1 MLRKKVGSN
10 NWGVKSA
17 GVQVTGVLSIIRNS
31 KLSNV
36 NVALNPSPVVELS
49 EAVGSKG
56 KCASFWGT
64 RESSR
69 TEKLNKDF

>member
-1 MLRKKVGSN
+1 
-10 NWGVKSA
+10 
-17 GVQVTGVLSIIRNS
+17 
-31 KLSNV
+31 V

>member
-36 NVALNPSPVVELS
+36 SVALNPSPVVELS

-56 KCASFWGT
+56 KWASFWGT